1 MYSDLSHGRGVLYP
15 CPRCNQTAL
24 YQSKPDLFRCIR
36 CGFRKNLA
44 DEQNGL
50 PLLGIAITV
59 FIFLVLF
66 L

>member
-1 MYSDLSHGRGVLYP
+1 MYSDLSHRRGVLYP

-24 YQSKPDLFRCIR
+24 YQRKPDLFRCIG
-36 CGFRKNLA
+36 CGFRRNLA
-44 DEQNGL
+44 DEHSGL
-50 PLLGIAITV
+50 PLLVIAITI